1 MNEDNT
7 KTPNSKATAPPSL
20 AGLSWLDRALR
31 IFTDVRRGEGLTGVI
46 MLASVFLMLTAY
58 YLFKPAR
65 EGLLATS
72 GVESISKT
80 ELKAYTSFG
89 QGLLFLGVIP
99 AYSSLVSGLNRRRLI
114 TVVNVF
120 FAANAALFWVLQPGL
135 LVDRV
140 PYLGI
145 AFYLWVGIFNVL
157 VIAQFWSFAADL
169 YSEERGKRII
179 PMIAIGAS
187 AGAVAGSWLTAQL
200 VKVLGTYTLLLLGAG
215 LLMVSLVLARVA
227 EARGPVGMGAEG
239 VGSSR
244 GREPMGK
251 SGAMKLV
258 FSNTFLIA
266 TAFMILVLNWVNT
279 NGENAF
285 FGIVQDFVSKAVAEK
300 GITDE
305 AAKDA
310 FTEVQTTEF
319 YGSFQLWVNV
329 VGLLMQSFLASRLL
343 KYGGFGVTL
352 MLLPFV
358 AFTSYTLAALLPVL
372 GIIRVMK
379 IAENSTDY
387 SINNTAKQVLWLPT
401 SREVKYKA
409 KAAIDTL
416 FVRFGDG
423 FAALTVFVLI
433 NRLRLS
439 VRSIFV
445 LNIGLAL
452 AWIILGFVV
461 VRQHRRLSE
470 AAERGEGVD
479 LQKKDPNAAPRDLP
493 EKAS

>member
-1 MNEDNT
+1 MTEDNT
-7 KTPNSKATAPPSL
+7 KDISTTPTPSL

-31 IFTDVRRGEGLTGVI
+31 VFTDVRRGEGLTGVI
-46 MLASVFLMLTAY
+46 MLASVFLILTAY

-72 GVESISKT
+72 GVQAISKI

-114 TVVNVF
+114 TTVMLF
-120 FAANAALFWVLQPGL
+120 FAANAALFWLLQPGL
-135 LVDRV
+135 VVSRV

-157 VIAQFWSFAADL
+157 VIAQFWSFAADI
-169 YSEERGKRII
+169 YSEERGKRIF

-187 AGAVAGSWLTAQL
+187 AGAVTGSWLTDQL
-200 VKVLGTYTLLLLGAG
+200 VEILGTYTLLLIGAG
-215 LLMVSLVLARVA
+215 FLVLSVVLARVA
-227 EARGPVGMGAEG
+227 EARGPVGVGADG
-239 VGSSR
+239 VPSSR
-244 GREPMGK
+244 SRESIGK

-258 FSNTFLIA
+258 FSSKFLIA

-279 NGENAF
+279 NGENSL
-285 FGIVQDFVSKAVAEK
+285 FGAVQEVLSKDMAEK
-300 GITDE
+300 GLADA
-305 AAKDA
+305 AAKDVFLA
-310 FTEVQTTEF
+310 DQTTHF
-319 YGSFQLWVNV
+319 YGNFQFWVNI
-329 VGLLMQSFLASRLL
+329 VGLVMQSFLASRLL
-343 KYGGFGVTL
+343 KYGGFGVILL
-352 MLLPFV
+352 MLPFV
-358 AFTSYTLAALLPVL
+358 SFTSYTLAAVIPVL
-372 GIIRVMK
+372 GMIKVMK
-379 IAENSTDY
+379 IAENATDY
-387 SINNTAKQVLWLPT
+387 SVNNTAKQVLWLPT
-401 SREVKYKA
+401 AREVKYKA

-423 FAALTVFVLI
+423 LAAITVFVLI
-433 NRLRLS
+433 NQLRLS

-461 VRQHRRLSE
+461 VRQHRLLSR
-470 AAERGEGVD
+470 AATAKPDNDETST
-479 LQKKDPNAAPRDLP
+479 APAKEPP